1 MAGFPVHE
9 RPDSSFKDTAR
20 QQYPALTTPANDA
33 DISTKPDNLPFVTAA
48 GVLFLEADNITQSY
62 FCDHLTYTAGFAR

>member
-1 MAGFPVHE
+1 MAGFPVYE
-9 RPDSSFKDTAR
+9 SPDSSFKDAAWK
-20 QQYPALTTPANDA
+20 QYPVLATLADNT

-62 FCDHLTYTAGFAR
+62 FCDHLIHATGFAR